1 MKGLKIYALAAFL
14 VAIKGSIIGE
24 ITKKPQVVELPIEK
38 TRRISGLVSK
48 DRLHKRGQV
57 LAYLDNHD
65 TLYFFNITIGTP
77 PQKLRLH
84 LDTGSSDLWVNT
96 PKSRLCSQ
104 GSGPCK
110 ETGEYNANISSTY
123 KFVASNFNISYV
135 DGSGAEGDY
144 VNDDIMIGTAKIK
157 NFQFGVGYSSS
168 SSQGILGIGY
178 SINEVQVGRAR
189 KKPYP
194 NLSMRM
200 VKDGLIK
207 SNAYSIWLN
216 DLDASTGSILF
227 GGIDTAQYVG
237 PLQTV
242 PIQKVGGVHSEFLI
256 TMTGLSIGNKVIS
269 NDMAQAVLLDSG
281 SSLTYLPDDI
291 VESIYELMGAKYDPS
306 DQAAYVPCSYAQSS
320 VTLNFAFS
328 GPVIKVDMSELVI
341 PISSSKNQLDD
352 ETSACLFGIAPAGT
366 GSSVLGDT
374 FIRSAYLVFDLDNNQ
389 ISMAQT
395 NFNATGHKIVE
406 IGIGEKAVPD
416 AIIVPNP
423 IPAKYGIDPSSAES
437 AGATPIMLLL
447 PRESFVWIFFSVTFA
462 YSIFL

>member
-1 MKGLKIYALAAFL
+1 MKGSKIFVLSTFL
-14 VAIKGSIIGE
+14 VAIEGSIIGE
-24 ITKKPQVVELPIEK
+24 ITKKPQVVEFPFEK
-38 TRRISGLVSK
+38 SRRISGPVSR
-48 DRLHKRGQV
+48 DRLRRRGEV

-65 TLYFFNITIGTP
+65 TLYFFNVTVGTP

-104 GSGPCK
+104 ESRPCR
-110 ETGEYNANISSTY
+110 ETGAYSANSSSTY

-144 VNDDIMIGTAKIK
+144 VNDDVMIGTTKIK
-157 NFQFGVGYSSS
+157 NLQFGVGYSSS

-178 SINEVQVGRAR
+178 SINEVQVGRAQR
-189 KKPYP
+189 KPYP
-194 NLSMRM
+194 NLPMRM

-207 SNAYSIWLN
+207 SNAYSLWLN

-237 PLQTV
+237 PLKTV
-242 PIQKVGGVHSEFLI
+242 PIQKIGGVHSEFLI

-281 SSLTYLPDDI
+281 SSLTYLPDYI
-291 VESIYELMGAKYDPS
+291 VKYIYELLDAKYDAS
-306 DQAAYVPCSYAQSS
+306 EQAAYVPCSYAKSS
-320 VTLNFAFS
+320 ITLNFTFS
-328 GPVIKVDMSELVI
+328 EPVITVDMSELVI
-341 PISSSKNQLDD
+341 PISNSRSQQDD

-374 FIRSAYLVFDLDNNQ
+374 FIRSAYLVFDLDNNR

-395 NFNATGHKIVE
+395 NFNATEHNIVE
-406 IGIGEKAVPD
+406 IGTGEKSVPD

-423 IPAKYGIDPSSAES
+423 VSAKYGIDPSSAES
-437 AGATPIMLLL
+437 AGATPIVPLL
-447 PRESFVWIFFSVTFA
+447 PRESFLWILFSVTFA